1 MIVSDSHHS
10 TESLNCQLMGK
21 TQAICTGSS
30 TGAAISGDTTEPPVQ
45 TATVSGSEVTFVPVV
60 VTAGAA
66 TGKQTG
72 SNATPSATAKTTAST
87 ISGSTSSTAS
97 TASTKTSTSSTSSA
111 SVQGTNAAMQASP
124 AYGAGVLGALGVVVA
139 GAML

>member
-87 ISGSTSSTAS
+87 ISGSTSST
-97 TASTKTSTSSTSSA
+97 KTSTSSTSSA